1 MTRASALLLLTALAA
16 GCSAMNTARPLA
28 RGEHAAGLTLGG
40 PLLKL
45 GGTPV
50 PMPVAV
56 IEARHG
62 VATLADRPLEL
73 GYGLNLTG
81 VAYGIV
87 GLQAHAA
94 WLVMDQRGAVPALS
108 LTNRLYF
115 ASNHLDARKADP
127 GVWGLDQLDLTASWL
142 LGDAQQQLVYLS
154 LTQNTDLVDPALF
167 LSPGLGAQLD
177 PGQPGGL
184 RAQVETRWYGPGAL
198 PESLAL
204 RWVSPGRGALG
215 FNVGVNLPIGPRAEE
230 TRP

>member
-1 MTRASALLLLTALAA
+1 MTRAFTLLLITALA
-16 GCSAMNTARPLA
+16 GCGAMNTARPLD

-45 GGTPV
+45 GGKPV
-50 PMPVAV
+50 PMPNAV
-56 IEARHG
+56 VEARHG
-62 VATLADRPLEL
+62 VAALADRPLEL

-81 VAYGIV
+81 LAYGVV
-87 GLQAHAA
+87 GLQGHVS
-94 WLVMDQRGAVPALS
+94 WLAMEQRGAIPALS
-108 LTNRLYF
+108 VTNRLYF

-127 GVWGLDQLDLTASWL
+127 GVWGLDQLDVTASWL

-154 LTQNTDLVDPALF
+154 LTQNTDLIDPALF

-177 PGQPGGL
+177 PGEPGGL
-184 RAQVETRWYGPGAL
+184 RVQVESRWYAPGAL

-215 FNVGVNLPIGPRAEE
+215 FNFGVNLPIGPRAEE
-230 TRP
+230 TSP